1 MPKMAEAATPLTP
14 GQPTSNVDMGMMQT
28 LQKQKAPP
36 KREGV
41 DKAKND
47 LRRIIQQVGIDPQRL
62 IQAGKYAEAALRD
75 KNMYPI
81 AIQMAIKSDLISP
94 EDVQPGGIDYRIL
107 SYGITAGKLTQELID
122 EGQL

>member
-14 GQPTSNVDMGMMQT
+14 GSKVDMGMMQT

-47 LRRIIQQVGIDPQRL
+47 LRRIIQQIGIDPQRI
-62 IQAGKYAEAALRD
+62 IQAGKYAQAALRD
-75 KNMYPI
+75 PKMYPI
-81 AIQMAIKSDLISP
+81 AIQMAVKSDLISP
-94 EDVQPGGIDYRIL
+94 EDVQPGGIDYRLL
-107 SYGITAGKLTQELID
+107 SYGITAGKLTQELIN